1 MLTAALVF
9 AVSAGLLLQFFVAYC
24 RSLIARSYALEL
36 SEQAHLVTGIEDHL
50 IASDDFP
57 RLLHLARLCPGPGDD
72 RLQLGAVRL
81 YYGILSSLSALFGGP
96 SWMDHDRKQ
105 CGYFAAVALD
115 RRMAHSR
122 DLLASHMANRG

>member
-1 MLTAALVF
+1 MLIAALVF

-36 SEQAHLVTGIEDHL
+36 SEQAHLVTGIDDHL
-50 IASDDFP
+50 IATDDFP

-81 YYGILSSLSALFGGP
+81 YYSILNFFAGVTGTSSWL
-96 SWMDHDRKQ
+96 DHDRKQ